1 MRAVGQ
7 AVGQRGHQT
16 NSNQRTREGLLAAL
30 ISYTLWGFLP
40 IYFKIVATVPAAEV
54 LAHRVL
60 WAVPFGL
67 PIVLLRRQW
76 PEVTRA
82 LRTPRMLGLLAL
94 AAALI
99 AVNWLVYIWAVQNAL
114 IFQASLGYYINPIM
128 YVLVGV
134 IFFSER
140 LHRMQTA
147 AVLLAAAGVAVLTI
161 SGGEFPLISL
171 TLATSF
177 TIYGTIRSRVVIDG
191 MPGLFVETL
200 VLLPAAVAYLF
211 WLAARDAIVFA
222 SGDWAMSGLLMLA
235 GPFTVIPLLCF
246 ALAARRLRLSTIG
259 VMQFIAPTLQ
269 FLVGLAYGEVLTGPH
284 VVCFVLIWTA
294 VTLFS
299 WDAWRQSRAEAVPA
313 AALSPR
319 G

>member
-1 MRAVGQ
+1 M
-7 AVGQRGHQT
+7 T
-16 NSNQRTREGLLAAL
+16 NQRTREGVLTAL
-30 ISYTLWGFLP
+30 IAYTLWGFLP
-40 IYFKIVATVPAAEV
+40 IYFKVVETVPVTEV
-54 LAHRVL
+54 LAHRIL

-82 LRTPRMLGLLAL
+82 LRTPRMLSLLAL

-140 LHRMQTA
+140 LRRMQTG

-177 TIYGTIRSRVVIDG
+177 TIYGTIRSRVVIGG
-191 MPGLFVETL
+191 MPGLFIETL
-200 VLLPAAVAYLF
+200 VLLPAAAAYLF
-211 WLAARDAIVFA
+211 WLAGRDAIVFA
-222 SGDWAMSGLLMLA
+222 SGDWAMSGMLMLA

-299 WDAWRQSRAEAVPA
+299 FDAWRQSRAEAVPA